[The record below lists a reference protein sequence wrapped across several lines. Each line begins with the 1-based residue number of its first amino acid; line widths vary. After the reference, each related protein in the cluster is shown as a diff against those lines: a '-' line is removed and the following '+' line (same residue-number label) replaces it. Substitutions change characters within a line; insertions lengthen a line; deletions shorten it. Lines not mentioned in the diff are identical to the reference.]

1 MDWKLLVFELSS
13 ESKKEL
19 AWWSRNAGEWMNM
32 ELENVANS
40 GRMMDIQVVDSGN
53 FASGNI
59 NNLCRNWNFSKEINW
74 NFAIKKL
81 ENLSRTVCSANEN
94 SRIRIN
100 CDDLQVFWTMQRG
113 RSFCLELNNLVK
125 RIGGDLKSRKIK
137 LQLDWAGDN

>member
-1 MDWKLLVFELSS
+1 MLENGL
-13 ESKKEL
+13 
-19 AWWSRNAGEWMNM
+19 NM

-81 ENLSRTVCSANEN
+81 ENLRRTVCSTNEN

-113 RSFCLELNNLVK
+113 SSFCLELNNLVK
-125 RIGGDLKSRKIK
+125 RIGGDLKSRNQIAIG
-137 LQLDWAGDN
+137 LGYTDN